1 MRYYCT
7 YFDKNYAVRALALS
21 TSLELYSGPF
31 KLFALCL
38 DSESYQIISQFGT
51 ASIVPLKLE
60 DIEKYD
66 KSLFKTKKSRTKIE
80 YYFTLTPCLP
90 HFIFSKFDNIDQL
103 TYLDS
108 DLYFFSNPEPI
119 SL

>member
-7 YFDKNYAVRALALS
+7 YFDKNYVVRALALS
-21 TSLELYSGPF
+21 SSLELYSGPF

-38 DSESYQIISQFGT
+38 DSESYQIILQYGT

-66 KSLFKTKKSRTKIE
+66 KM
-80 YYFTLTPCLP
+80 YFDYKNNNFVL
-90 HFIFSKFDNIDQL
+90 KNI
-103 TYLDS
+103 
-108 DLYFFSNPEPI
+108 
-119 SL
+119 

>member
-21 TSLELYSGPF
+21 SSLEVYSEPF
-31 KLFALCL
+31 KLFALCI

-66 KSLFKTKKSRTKIE
+66 KSLFKTKNNRSKI
-80 YYFTLTPCLP
+80 
-90 HFIFSKFDNIDQL
+90 
-103 TYLDS
+103 
-108 DLYFFSNPEPI
+108 
-119 SL
+119 